1 MLKVPKR
8 YVAIFYALDKE
19 FLMSYQRPS
28 NGRFCYS
35 SAPAP
40 SRGSEPLPVVKGEP
54 EDSEETEEV
63 ENTTHDES

>member
-1 MLKVPKR
+1 
-8 YVAIFYALDKE
+8 
-19 FLMSYQRPS
+19 MSYQRPS